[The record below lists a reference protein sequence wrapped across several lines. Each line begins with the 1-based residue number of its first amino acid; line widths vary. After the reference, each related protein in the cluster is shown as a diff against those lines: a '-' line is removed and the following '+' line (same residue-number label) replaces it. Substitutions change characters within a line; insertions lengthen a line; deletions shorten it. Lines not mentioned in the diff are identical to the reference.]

1 MSSSIRK
8 MLLKWVS
15 VSIDKNRVS
24 NPRTRYRL
32 ARKQELSKGQLKT
45 DVLFTPQLHFSLP
58 YSDNELLEGRNTAK
72 SLPLTGCQIADICA
86 KTCTPTSSEPKLL
99 SHRKQFK
106 PGVVARTDNTSY
118 SGG

>member
-32 ARKQELSKGQLKT
+32 ARKQELSKG
-45 DVLFTPQLHFSLP
+45 
-58 YSDNELLEGRNTAK
+58 
-72 SLPLTGCQIADICA
+72 
-86 KTCTPTSSEPKLL
+86 
-99 SHRKQFK
+99 
-106 PGVVARTDNTSY
+106 
-118 SGG
+118 